1 MAGLA
6 SKFLGTAYV
15 WGGDSPGGFDCSGLV
30 WYVAHLSGRVI
41 PRTMSGEYN
50 SSSTHP
56 VRGELQPGD
65 LVFFQNTYGSGM
77 SHDGFYIG
85 GGKFISAA
93 DEGSGVTVSDL
104 NSAYWSSHWFGAT
117 RLK

>member
-30 WYVAHLSGRVI
+30 WYVAHLSGRAI
-41 PRTMSGEYN
+41 PRTMVGEYN
-50 SSSTHP
+50 SSGTHP
-56 VRGELQPGD
+56 GRDELQPGD

-77 SHDGFYIG
+77 SHDGIYLD

-93 DEGSGVTVSDL
+93 DEGSGVIVSDL
-104 NSAYWSSHWFGAT
+104 NSNYWSAHWYGAT